1 MASAE
6 QTPSTL
12 PRVLGPFDATMVV
25 VGSVIGSGIFLKPAV
40 LARDLPTFGLI
51 AGVWIAVG
59 LVTLC
64 GCLALAELAAM
75 LPQAGGPYVYLR
87 EAYGKL
93 PAFLWAWTEFWV
105 VRTGSIGALAVATAI
120 YLNQVVELGR
130 IGQELVAI
138 GLVAVLT
145 FVNFV
150 STRWTAHVQNLTS
163 IIKVGFLGLIIIL
176 PFAMGRADVRL
187 VQPLLPAEFTVA
199 LWSGLASALVG
210 VLWAY
215 DGWINIGPVVEEIR
229 DPQRNVPRALAYGIG
244 LVMFVYV
251 AANAAYHLVL
261 PHAVIAA
268 GSTPAADFFAALFGP
283 DTARWVALGVMFST
297 FGAVNSNMLTGPRI
311 YFAVARDG
319 LLPKAMHAVH
329 DRYETP
335 HNAVTLQGL
344 WTVVLIVAVFH
355 YDALLPLLEPP
366 AAMLGSEF
374 DATTKVLEPL
384 DAFDALTNYVIFGGY
399 TFYALAV
406 SAVFVLRRK
415 RPDLPRPYRAWGYPF
430 VPAVFLV
437 AFVAFL
443 ASMAYSSPKA
453 SAWGL
458 VLIAAGVPFYF
469 WMSRR
474 AQSTAGPTE

>member
-1 MASAE
+1 M
-6 QTPSTL
+6 TPTGPSQSL

-25 VGSVIGSGIFLKPAV
+25 VGSVIGSGIFLKPAG

-51 AGVWIAVG
+51 AAVWIVVG

-75 LPQAGGPYVYLR
+75 LPQAGGPYVYIR
-87 EAYGKL
+87 EAYGRL

-120 YLNQVVELGR
+120 YLDQVVELDR
-130 IGQELVAI
+130 LGQEAVAV
-138 GLVAVLT
+138 GLVLALT
-145 FVNFV
+145 IVNFV

-163 IIKVGFLGLIIIL
+163 VVKVGFLALIVVAPL
-176 PFAMGRADVRL
+176 AMGRADPNLVR
-187 VQPLLPAEFTVA
+187 PLLPATFETS
-199 LWSGLASALVG
+199 LWSGLAAALVG

-229 DPQRNVPRALAYGIG
+229 NPQRNVPRALTYGIC
-244 LVMFVYV
+244 LVMFVYL
-251 AANAAYHLVL
+251 AANVSYHLVM
-261 PHAVIAA
+261 PHAQIAA
-268 GSTPAADFFAALFGP
+268 GSAPAAEMFSALFGP
-283 DTARWVALGVMFST
+283 QGARWVALGVMVST

-319 LLPKAMHAVH
+319 LLPRAMHAVH

-335 HNAVTLQGL
+335 HNAILLQCA
-344 WTVVLIVAVFH
+344 WTIVLIVAVFH
-355 YDALLPLLEPP
+355 YDLAWPT
-366 AAMLGSEF
+366 AAQV
-374 DATTKVLEPL
+374 APL

-406 SAVFVLRRK
+406 SAVFVLRRT
-415 RPDLPRPYRAWGYPF
+415 RPDLPRPYRAWGYPV
-430 VPAVFLV
+430 VPAIFLA

-443 ASMAYSSPKA
+443 ASMAWSSPTA

-458 VLIAAGVPFYF
+458 VLISAGVPFYR
-469 WMSRR
+469 WMRSRSPAAR
-474 AQSTAGPTE
+474 SAA

>member
-1 MASAE
+1 MTLRPE
-6 QTPSTL
+6 PSTTL

-25 VGSVIGSGIFLKPAV
+25 VGSVIGSGIFLKPAG

-51 AGVWIAVG
+51 AGVWIVVG

-87 EAYGKL
+87 EAYGRL

-120 YLNQVVELGR
+120 YLNQAVDLGGF
-130 IGQELVAI
+130 GQELVAV
-138 GLVAVLT
+138 GLVLALT
-145 FVNFV
+145 IVNYV

-163 IIKVGFLGLIIIL
+163 VVKVGFLGLIILL
-176 PFAMGRADVRL
+176 PPLMGRTDAALVR
-187 VQPLLPAEFTVA
+187 PLFPATFEAT
-199 LWSGLASALVG
+199 LWPGLAAALVG

-251 AANAAYHLVL
+251 AANVSYHLVMT
-261 PHAVIAA
+261 HAQIAA
-268 GSTPAADFFAALFGP
+268 GSAPAAEMFAALFGP
-283 DTARWVALGVMFST
+283 QGARWVAVGVMFST

-329 DRYETP
+329 DRYDTP
-335 HNAVTLQGL
+335 HNAVLLQCGWTL
-344 WTVVLIVAVFH
+344 VLLAAVFH
-355 YDALLPLLEPP
+355 YDLVWPTAAHVAPP
-366 AAMLGSEF
+366 
-374 DATTKVLEPL
+374 
-384 DAFDALTNYVIFGGY
+384 DAFEALTNYVIFGGY

-406 SAVFVLRRK
+406 SAVFVLRRT
-415 RPDLPRPYRAWGYPF
+415 RPDLPRPYRTWGYPV
-430 VPAVFLV
+430 VPGIFLA

-443 ASMAYSSPKA
+443 ASMAYASPRA
-453 SAWGL
+453 SAWGG
-458 VLIAAGVPFYF
+458 VLIAAGVPFYY
-469 WMSRR
+469 WMRGRSSRR
-474 AQSTAGPTE
+474 ATPETTAAAS